1 MKSLRVGL
9 AVLLVLIVLWIKGD
23 LDRIRSSWSGPT
35 EPVAGQMMAPAASSR
50 PDIASGGNPPATGD
64 KPDRVIVVGKMKHDD
79 TDWVA
84 DELPE

>member
-23 LDRIRSSWSGPT
+23 LDRIQSNWSGPT
-35 EPVAGQMMAPAASSR
+35 EPVAGQMMAPAASSS
-50 PDIASGGNPPATGD
+50 PIASGGNSPTGD
-64 KPDRVIVVGKMKHDD
+64 KPDRVIVAGKMKHDD
-79 TDWVA
+79 TDWVV